1 MTKVSTITPCYNMS
15 KYMKGFLDN
24 LSTQTHKDLEIVL
37 DHNDPSDEEVKLVEE
52 YNEQYDNIL
61 HIKVEG
67 VDPIGTSMNRCIEY
81 ATGDYL
87 CIWNVDD
94 LRTPDSIE
102 VMAKALD
109 ENPDVDFVY
118 GNYIIVPKFG
128 STEGQYVDE
137 TGEKM
142 NYNRYDLGPY
152 FMFRKSLLEKSGVF
166 DEQLVQGADYDL
178 ALRLAFN
185 AKGLH
190 LPINLGYY
198 LNEGL
203 GQSTKP
209 DSKQPIERTVIEL
222 RYNIRVL
229 EPHLVP
235 YTRTYDVGNII
246 VDEEKFQFLILD
258 ESHNTEKII
267 SDTQSSPYIKW
278 NDESLAD
285 LIRNDNVYN
294 VFIFNKD
301 GNHGYFSLL
310 HNLTSNI
317 EGTIVELGNRE
328 GLGIL
333 SIYDALSEKVNYIH
347 LIL

>member
-24 LSTQTHKDLEIVL
+24 LSTQTHKDLEVVL
-37 DHNDPSDEEVKLVEE
+37 DHNDPSDDEVKLVEE
-52 YNEQYDNIL
+52 YNEQHDNIL

-137 TGEKM
+137 TGREDELTTGM
-142 NYNRYDLGPY
+142 ILGPY

-246 VDEEKFQFLILD
+246 VDEEKI
-258 ESHNTEKII
+258 
-267 SDTQSSPYIKW
+267 P
-278 NDESLAD
+278 
-285 LIRNDNVYN
+285 V
-294 VFIFNKD
+294 
-301 GNHGYFSLL
+301 
-310 HNLTSNI
+310 SNF
-317 EGTIVELGNRE
+317 R
-328 GLGIL
+328 
-333 SIYDALSEKVNYIH
+333 
-347 LIL
+347 

>member
-109 ENPDVDFVY
+109 DNPDVDFVY
-118 GNYIIVPKFG
+118 GNYVIVPNFG
-128 STEGQYVDE
+128 GTQGQYVDE
-137 TGEKM
+137 TGREDELTTGM
-142 NYNRYDLGPY
+142 ILGPY
-152 FMFRKSLLEKSGVF
+152 FMFRKSILEKSGVF

-185 AKGLH
+185 GKGLH

-209 DSKQPIERTVIEL
+209 NSKQPIERTVIEL
-222 RYNIRVL
+222 RYRINVL

-235 YTRTYDVGNII
+235 YTREYDVENII
-246 VDEEKFQFLILD
+246 VDEEKIPVSTL
-258 ESHNTEKII
+258 K
-267 SDTQSSPYIKW
+267 
-278 NDESLAD
+278 
-285 LIRNDNVYN
+285 
-294 VFIFNKD
+294 
-301 GNHGYFSLL
+301 
-310 HNLTSNI
+310 
-317 EGTIVELGNRE
+317 
-328 GLGIL
+328 
-333 SIYDALSEKVNYIH
+333 
-347 LIL
+347 

>member
-52 YNEQYDNIL
+52 YNDQYDNIL

-137 TGEKM
+137 TGREDELTTGM
-142 NYNRYDLGPY
+142 ILGPY
-152 FMFRKSLLEKSGVF
+152 FMFRKSILEKSGVF

-178 ALRLAFN
+178 ALRLAMN
-185 AKGLH
+185 GKGLH

-209 DSKQPIERTVIEL
+209 NSKQPIERTVIEL

-235 YTRTYDVGNII
+235 YTRSYDVENII
-246 VDEEKFQFLILD
+246 VDEEKIPV
-258 ESHNTEKII
+258 S
-267 SDTQSSPYIKW
+267 
-278 NDESLAD
+278 
-285 LIRNDNVYN
+285 
-294 VFIFNKD
+294 
-301 GNHGYFSLL
+301 
-310 HNLTSNI
+310 NL
-317 EGTIVELGNRE
+317 R
-328 GLGIL
+328 
-333 SIYDALSEKVNYIH
+333 
-347 LIL
+347 

>member
-37 DHNDPSDEEVKLVEE
+37 DHNDPSDEEVKLVED

-118 GNYIIVPKFG
+118 GNYVIVPNFG
-128 STEGQYVDE
+128 GTDGQYVDE
-137 TGEKM
+137 TGREDELTTGM
-142 NYNRYDLGPY
+142 ILGPY
-152 FMFRKSLLEKSGVF
+152 FMFRKSILEKSGVF

-185 AKGLH
+185 GKGLH

-209 DSKQPIERTVIEL
+209 NSKQPIERTVIEL

-235 YTRTYDVGNII
+235 YTRSYDVDNII
-246 VDEEKFQFLILD
+246 VDEV
-258 ESHNTEKII
+258 KIPV
-267 SDTQSSPYIKW
+267 STLK
-278 NDESLAD
+278 
-285 LIRNDNVYN
+285 
-294 VFIFNKD
+294 
-301 GNHGYFSLL
+301 
-310 HNLTSNI
+310 
-317 EGTIVELGNRE
+317 
-328 GLGIL
+328 
-333 SIYDALSEKVNYIH
+333 
-347 LIL
+347 

>member
-118 GNYIIVPKFG
+118 GNYVIVPKFG
-128 STEGQYVDE
+128 GTEGQYVDE
-137 TGEKM
+137 TGREDELTTGM
-142 NYNRYDLGPY
+142 ILGPY
-152 FMFRKSLLEKSGVF
+152 FMFRKSLLKKSGVF

-209 DSKQPIERTVIEL
+209 NSKQPIERTVIEL

-235 YTRTYDVGNII
+235 YTRSYDVGNII
-246 VDEEKFQFLILD
+246 VDEEKI
-258 ESHNTEKII
+258 
-267 SDTQSSPYIKW
+267 P
-278 NDESLAD
+278 
-285 LIRNDNVYN
+285 V
-294 VFIFNKD
+294 
-301 GNHGYFSLL
+301 
-310 HNLTSNI
+310 SNF
-317 EGTIVELGNRE
+317 R
-328 GLGIL
+328 
-333 SIYDALSEKVNYIH
+333 
-347 LIL
+347 

>member
-15 KYMKGFLDN
+15 KYMRGFLDN

-37 DHNDPSDEEVKLVEE
+37 DHNDPSDEEVKLVED

-118 GNYIIVPKFG
+118 GNYTIVPNFG
-128 STEGQYVDE
+128 GTQGQYVDE
-137 TGEKM
+137 TGREDELTTGM
-142 NYNRYDLGPY
+142 ILGPY
-152 FMFRKSLLEKSGVF
+152 FMFRKSILDKSGVF

-185 AKGLH
+185 GKGLH
-190 LPINLGYY
+190 LPINLGFY

-209 DSKQPIERTVIEL
+209 DSKQPVERTVIEL
-222 RYNIRVL
+222 RYDIRVL
-229 EPHLVP
+229 EPQLVP
-235 YTRTYDVGNII
+235 YTRTYDIENII
-246 VDEEKFQFLILD
+246 VDEEKIPV
-258 ESHNTEKII
+258 S
-267 SDTQSSPYIKW
+267 
-278 NDESLAD
+278 
-285 LIRNDNVYN
+285 
-294 VFIFNKD
+294 
-301 GNHGYFSLL
+301 
-310 HNLTSNI
+310 NL
-317 EGTIVELGNRE
+317 R
-328 GLGIL
+328 
-333 SIYDALSEKVNYIH
+333 
-347 LIL
+347 

>member
-37 DHNDPSDEEVKLVEE
+37 DHNDPSEEEVKLVEE
-52 YNEQYDNIL
+52 YNDQYDNIL

-118 GNYIIVPKFG
+118 GNYVIVPRFG
-128 STEGQYVDE
+128 GTEGQYVDE
-137 TGEKM
+137 TGREDELTTGM
-142 NYNRYDLGPY
+142 ILGPY
-152 FMFRKSLLEKSGVF
+152 FMFRKSILEKSGVF

-178 ALRLAFN
+178 ALRLALN
-185 AKGLH
+185 GKGLH

-209 DSKQPIERTVIEL
+209 NSKQPIERTVIEL

-235 YTRTYDVGNII
+235 YTREYDVENII
-246 VDEEKFQFLILD
+246 VDEEKIPV
-258 ESHNTEKII
+258 S
-267 SDTQSSPYIKW
+267 
-278 NDESLAD
+278 
-285 LIRNDNVYN
+285 
-294 VFIFNKD
+294 
-301 GNHGYFSLL
+301 
-310 HNLTSNI
+310 NL
-317 EGTIVELGNRE
+317 
-328 GLGIL
+328 
-333 SIYDALSEKVNYIH
+333 K
-347 LIL
+347 

>member
-1 MTKVSTITPCYNMS
+1 
-15 KYMKGFLDN
+15 MKGFLDN
-24 LSTQTHKDLEIVL
+24 LSTQTHNDLEIVL
-37 DHNDPSDEEVKLVEE
+37 DHNDPSDEEVKMVEE

-102 VMAKALD
+102 VMANALD

-118 GNYIIVPKFG
+118 GNYVIVPRFG
-128 STEGQYVDE
+128 GTEGQYVDE
-137 TGEKM
+137 TGREDELTTGM
-142 NYNRYDLGPY
+142 ILGPY
-152 FMFRKSLLEKSGVF
+152 FMFRKSILEKSGVF

-178 ALRLAFN
+178 ALRLAMN
-185 AKGLH
+185 GKGLH

-209 DSKQPIERTVIEL
+209 NSKQPIERTVIEL

-235 YTRTYDVGNII
+235 YTREYDVDNII
-246 VDEEKFQFLILD
+246 VDEEKIPVSTL
-258 ESHNTEKII
+258 K
-267 SDTQSSPYIKW
+267 
-278 NDESLAD
+278 
-285 LIRNDNVYN
+285 
-294 VFIFNKD
+294 
-301 GNHGYFSLL
+301 
-310 HNLTSNI
+310 
-317 EGTIVELGNRE
+317 
-328 GLGIL
+328 
-333 SIYDALSEKVNYIH
+333 
-347 LIL
+347 

>member
-52 YNEQYDNIL
+52 YNEEYDNIL

-118 GNYIIVPKFG
+118 GNYVIVPNFG
-128 STEGQYVDE
+128 GTEGQYVDE
-137 TGEKM
+137 TGREDELTTGM
-142 NYNRYDLGPY
+142 ILGPY
-152 FMFRKSLLEKSGVF
+152 FMFRKSILEKSGVF

-178 ALRLAFN
+178 ALRLALN
-185 AKGLH
+185 GKGLH

-209 DSKQPIERTVIEL
+209 NSKQPIERTVIEL

-235 YTRTYDVGNII
+235 YTREYDVENII
-246 VDEEKFQFLILD
+246 VDEEKIA
-258 ESHNTEKII
+258 I
-267 SDTQSSPYIKW
+267 S
-278 NDESLAD
+278 
-285 LIRNDNVYN
+285 
-294 VFIFNKD
+294 
-301 GNHGYFSLL
+301 
-310 HNLTSNI
+310 NL
-317 EGTIVELGNRE
+317 
-328 GLGIL
+328 
-333 SIYDALSEKVNYIH
+333 K
-347 LIL
+347 

>member
-37 DHNDPSDEEVKLVEE
+37 DHNDPSDEEVKLVED

-118 GNYIIVPKFG
+118 GNYTIVPNFG
-128 STEGQYVDE
+128 GTQGQYVDE
-137 TGEKM
+137 TGREDELTTGM
-142 NYNRYDLGPY
+142 ILGPY
-152 FMFRKSLLEKSGVF
+152 FMFRKSILDKSGVF

-185 AKGLH
+185 GKGLH
-190 LPINLGYY
+190 LPVNLGYY

-209 DSKQPIERTVIEL
+209 DSKQPVERTVIEL
-222 RYNIRVL
+222 RYDIRVL
-229 EPHLVP
+229 EPQLVP
-235 YTRTYDVGNII
+235 YTRTYDIENII
-246 VDEEKFQFLILD
+246 VDEEKIPV
-258 ESHNTEKII
+258 S
-267 SDTQSSPYIKW
+267 
-278 NDESLAD
+278 
-285 LIRNDNVYN
+285 
-294 VFIFNKD
+294 
-301 GNHGYFSLL
+301 
-310 HNLTSNI
+310 NL
-317 EGTIVELGNRE
+317 R
-328 GLGIL
+328 
-333 SIYDALSEKVNYIH
+333 
-347 LIL
+347 

>member
-118 GNYIIVPKFG
+118 GNYVIVPRFG
-128 STEGQYVDE
+128 GTEGQYVDE
-137 TGEKM
+137 TGREDELTTGM
-142 NYNRYDLGPY
+142 ILGPY
-152 FMFRKSLLEKSGVF
+152 FMFRKSILEKSGVF

-178 ALRLAFN
+178 ALRLALN
-185 AKGLH
+185 GKGLH
-190 LPINLGYY
+190 LPVNLGYY

-209 DSKQPIERTVIEL
+209 NSKQPIERTVIEL

-229 EPHLVP
+229 EPQLVP
-235 YTRTYDVGNII
+235 YTRTYDVTNII
-246 VDEEKFQFLILD
+246 VDDK
-258 ESHNTEKII
+258 KIPV
-267 SDTQSSPYIKW
+267 T
-278 NDESLAD
+278 N
-285 LIRNDNVYN
+285 
-294 VFIFNKD
+294 FN
-301 GNHGYFSLL
+301 
-310 HNLTSNI
+310 
-317 EGTIVELGNRE
+317 
-328 GLGIL
+328 
-333 SIYDALSEKVNYIH
+333 
-347 LIL
+347 

>member
-1 MTKVSTITPCYNMS
+1 MTKVSTITPCFNMS

-109 ENPDVDFVY
+109 DNPDVDFVY
-118 GNYIIVPKFG
+118 GNYTIVPKFG
-128 STEGQYVDE
+128 GTEGQYVDE
-137 TGEKM
+137 TGREEELTTGM
-142 NYNRYDLGPY
+142 ILGPY
-152 FMFRKSLLEKSGVF
+152 FMFRKSILEKSGVF
-166 DEQLVQGADYDL
+166 DEQLIQGADYDL

-185 AKGLH
+185 GKGLH

-209 DSKQPIERTVIEL
+209 NSKQPIERTGIEL

-229 EPHLVP
+229 EHHLVP
-235 YTRTYDVGNII
+235 YTRQYDVENII
-246 VDEEKFQFLILD
+246 VDEEKIPV
-258 ESHNTEKII
+258 S
-267 SDTQSSPYIKW
+267 
-278 NDESLAD
+278 
-285 LIRNDNVYN
+285 
-294 VFIFNKD
+294 
-301 GNHGYFSLL
+301 
-310 HNLTSNI
+310 NL
-317 EGTIVELGNRE
+317 
-328 GLGIL
+328 
-333 SIYDALSEKVNYIH
+333 K
-347 LIL
+347 

>member
-67 VDPIGTSMNRCIEY
+67 VDPIGTSMNRCIEF
-81 ATGDYL
+81 ASGDYL

-102 VMAKALD
+102 VMAKTLD

-118 GNYIIVPKFG
+118 GNYVIVPKFG
-128 STEGQYVDE
+128 GTEGQYVDE
-137 TGEKM
+137 TGREDELTTGM
-142 NYNRYDLGPY
+142 ILGPF
-152 FMFRKSLLEKSGVF
+152 FMFRKSIIERSGVF
-166 DEQLVQGADYDL
+166 DEQLIQGADYDL

-185 AKGLH
+185 GKGLH
-190 LPINLGYY
+190 LPVNLGYY

-209 DSKQPIERTVIEL
+209 DSKQPIERTVIEM

-229 EPHLVP
+229 EPQLMP
-235 YTRTYDVGNII
+235 YTSEYDVENII
-246 VDEEKFQFLILD
+246 VDEEKIPV
-258 ESHNTEKII
+258 S
-267 SDTQSSPYIKW
+267 
-278 NDESLAD
+278 
-285 LIRNDNVYN
+285 
-294 VFIFNKD
+294 
-301 GNHGYFSLL
+301 
-310 HNLTSNI
+310 NL
-317 EGTIVELGNRE
+317 
-328 GLGIL
+328 
-333 SIYDALSEKVNYIH
+333 K
-347 LIL
+347 

>member
-37 DHNDPSDEEVKLVEE
+37 DHNEPTDEEIMLVED
-52 YNEQYDNIL
+52 YNNVHDNIF
-61 HIKVEG
+61 HIQVEG
-67 VDPIGTSMNRCIEY
+67 VDPIGISMNRCIEF
-81 ATGDYL
+81 ASGDYL

-118 GNYIIVPKFG
+118 GNYVIVPNFG
-128 STEGQYVDE
+128 GTDGQYVDE
-137 TGEKM
+137 TGREDELTTGM
-142 NYNRYDLGPY
+142 ILGPY
-152 FMFRKSLLEKSGVF
+152 FMFRKSILEKSGVF

-185 AKGLH
+185 GKGLH

-209 DSKQPIERTVIEL
+209 NSKQPIERTVIEL

-235 YTRTYDVGNII
+235 YTRSYDVDNII
-246 VDEEKFQFLILD
+246 VDEEKIPVSTL
-258 ESHNTEKII
+258 K
-267 SDTQSSPYIKW
+267 
-278 NDESLAD
+278 
-285 LIRNDNVYN
+285 
-294 VFIFNKD
+294 
-301 GNHGYFSLL
+301 
-310 HNLTSNI
+310 
-317 EGTIVELGNRE
+317 
-328 GLGIL
+328 
-333 SIYDALSEKVNYIH
+333 
-347 LIL
+347 

>member
-52 YNEQYDNIL
+52 YNEEYDNIL

-118 GNYIIVPKFG
+118 GNYVIVPNFG
-128 STEGQYVDE
+128 GTEGQYVDE
-137 TGEKM
+137 TGREDELTTGM
-142 NYNRYDLGPY
+142 ILGPY
-152 FMFRKSLLEKSGVF
+152 FMFRKSILEKSGVF

-178 ALRLAFN
+178 ALRLALN
-185 AKGLH
+185 GKGLH

-203 GQSTKP
+203 GQSPKP
-209 DSKQPIERTVIEL
+209 NSKQPIERTVIEL

-235 YTRTYDVGNII
+235 YTREYDVENII
-246 VDEEKFQFLILD
+246 VDEEKIAV
-258 ESHNTEKII
+258 S
-267 SDTQSSPYIKW
+267 
-278 NDESLAD
+278 
-285 LIRNDNVYN
+285 
-294 VFIFNKD
+294 
-301 GNHGYFSLL
+301 
-310 HNLTSNI
+310 NL
-317 EGTIVELGNRE
+317 
-328 GLGIL
+328 
-333 SIYDALSEKVNYIH
+333 K
-347 LIL
+347 

>member
-37 DHNDPSDEEVKLVEE
+37 DHNDPSDDEVKLVEE
-52 YNEQYDNIL
+52 YNEQHDNIL

-137 TGEKM
+137 TGREDELTTGM
-142 NYNRYDLGPY
+142 ILGPY

-235 YTRTYDVGNII
+235 YTRSYDVGNII
-246 VDEEKFQFLILD
+246 VDEEKI
-258 ESHNTEKII
+258 
-267 SDTQSSPYIKW
+267 P
-278 NDESLAD
+278 
-285 LIRNDNVYN
+285 V
-294 VFIFNKD
+294 
-301 GNHGYFSLL
+301 
-310 HNLTSNI
+310 SNF
-317 EGTIVELGNRE
+317 R
-328 GLGIL
+328 
-333 SIYDALSEKVNYIH
+333 
-347 LIL
+347 

>member
-118 GNYIIVPKFG
+118 GNYVIVPRFG
-128 STEGQYVDE
+128 GTEGQYVDE
-137 TGEKM
+137 TGREDELTTGM
-142 NYNRYDLGPY
+142 ILGPY
-152 FMFRKSLLEKSGVF
+152 FMFRKSILEKSGVF
-166 DEQLVQGADYDL
+166 DEQLIQGADYDL

-185 AKGLH
+185 GKGLH
-190 LPINLGYY
+190 LPVNLGYY

-209 DSKQPIERTVIEL
+209 NSKQPIERTVIEL

-235 YTRTYDVGNII
+235 YTRSYDVGNII
-246 VDEEKFQFLILD
+246 VDEEKI
-258 ESHNTEKII
+258 
-267 SDTQSSPYIKW
+267 P
-278 NDESLAD
+278 
-285 LIRNDNVYN
+285 V
-294 VFIFNKD
+294 
-301 GNHGYFSLL
+301 
-310 HNLTSNI
+310 SNF
-317 EGTIVELGNRE
+317 R
-328 GLGIL
+328 
-333 SIYDALSEKVNYIH
+333 
-347 LIL
+347 

>member
-37 DHNDPSDEEVKLVEE
+37 DHNDPSDDEVKLVEE
-52 YNEQYDNIL
+52 YNEQHDNIL

-137 TGEKM
+137 TGREDELTTGM
-142 NYNRYDLGPY
+142 ILGPY

-209 DSKQPIERTVIEL
+209 NSKQPIERTVIEFI
-222 RYNIRVL
+222 YNIRVL

-235 YTRTYDVGNII
+235 YTRSYDVDNII
-246 VDEEKFQFLILD
+246 VDEEKIPV
-258 ESHNTEKII
+258 STY
-267 SDTQSSPYIKW
+267 S
-278 NDESLAD
+278 
-285 LIRNDNVYN
+285 
-294 VFIFNKD
+294 
-301 GNHGYFSLL
+301 
-310 HNLTSNI
+310 
-317 EGTIVELGNRE
+317 
-328 GLGIL
+328 
-333 SIYDALSEKVNYIH
+333 
-347 LIL
+347 

>member
-137 TGEKM
+137 TGREDELTTGM
-142 NYNRYDLGPY
+142 ILGPY
-152 FMFRKSLLEKSGVF
+152 FMFRKSILEKSGIF

-178 ALRLAFN
+178 ALRLAMN
-185 AKGLH
+185 GKGLH

-203 GQSTKP
+203 DQSTKP
-209 DSKQPIERTVIEL
+209 NSKQPIERTVIEL

-235 YTRTYDVGNII
+235 YTRSYDVENII
-246 VDEEKFQFLILD
+246 VDEEKIPV
-258 ESHNTEKII
+258 S
-267 SDTQSSPYIKW
+267 
-278 NDESLAD
+278 
-285 LIRNDNVYN
+285 
-294 VFIFNKD
+294 
-301 GNHGYFSLL
+301 
-310 HNLTSNI
+310 NL
-317 EGTIVELGNRE
+317 R
-328 GLGIL
+328 
-333 SIYDALSEKVNYIH
+333 
-347 LIL
+347 